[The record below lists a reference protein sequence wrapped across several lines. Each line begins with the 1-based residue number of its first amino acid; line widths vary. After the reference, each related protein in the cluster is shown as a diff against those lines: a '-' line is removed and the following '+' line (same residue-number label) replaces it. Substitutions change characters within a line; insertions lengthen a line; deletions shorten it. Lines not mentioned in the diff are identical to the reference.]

1 MGERSAF
8 VVMLIFLSTMAVAG
22 ENGDGFPVAFVSP
35 EVTTSTDIHFD
46 KRYCL
51 ECHTE
56 TVKSGTPSLRFTNI
70 LQTCR
75 CHGYTP
81 DTYTHPV
88 DIVPSPEIKAKIPVE
103 LPLTDGKITCHTCHL
118 IQWQCQDDPEA
129 KRVNGIFL
137 RVNPFLPR
145 TAICYFCHNE
155 QQYKMLDP
163 HNQLDVFG
171 NIIATKCLYC
181 HTEKPDAQKDFFK
194 SGGGKGQ
201 GVKLIGDLAVL
212 CSRCHFK
219 QRRLHPISASHFKK
233 PSARTLRN
241 MRKSEKQFR
250 ISLPLNYKGEVT
262 CVTCH
267 NPHEHGVI
275 PSDRATAKGASEKA
289 RLRRPLFGNKICL
302 ACHRQD

>member
-1 MGERSAF
+1 MGKRAAF
-8 VVMLIFLSTMAVAG
+8 VVMLLFLSTVAVAG
-22 ENGDGFPVAFVSP
+22 EGDDAVRMAFVHSG
-35 EVTTSTDIHFD
+35 VTASTNIHFD
-46 KRYCL
+46 GRYCL

-56 TVKSGTPSLRFTNI
+56 TVNDGNLSLRFTDI

-75 CHGYTP
+75 CHGYTS

-103 LPLTDGKITCHTCHL
+103 LPLTDGKITCTTCHL
-118 IQWQCQDDPEA
+118 IQWQCQNDPDA
-129 KRVNGIFL
+129 KRVNAIFL

-145 TAICYFCHNE
+145 TAICYFCHDE

-163 HNQLDVFG
+163 HNQLDASG
-171 NIIATKCLYC
+171 NIVVATCLYC
-181 HTEKPDAQKDFFK
+181 HTEKPDEQKDFFK
-194 SGGGKGQ
+194 PGGGKGQ

-219 QRRLHPISASHFKK
+219 QSRLHPISASHFKK
-233 PSARTLRN
+233 PSAKTLRN

-267 NPHEHGVI
+267 NPHERGVI
-275 PSDRATAKGASEKA
+275 PFDRVTAKGASEKA
-289 RLRRPLFGNKICL
+289 RLRRPGLANKICL